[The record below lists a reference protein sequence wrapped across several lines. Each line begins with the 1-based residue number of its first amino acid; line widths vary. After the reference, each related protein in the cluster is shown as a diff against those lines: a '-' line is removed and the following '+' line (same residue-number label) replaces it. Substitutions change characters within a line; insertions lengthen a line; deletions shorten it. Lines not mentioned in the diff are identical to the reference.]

1 MTNPKTGAERI
12 KANRDARRAAGLVEF
27 RCWCTPKQREVMQA
41 YMNTAQLDAAHR
53 ANAKASAEDV

>member
-27 RCWCTPKQREVMQA
+27 RCWCTVDTR
-41 YMNTAQLDAAHR
+41 TALKGVLAAHKKLEAHW
-53 ANAKASAEDV
+53 ANAEASAGDV